1 MSNSFITRRFI
12 RIKALQYLYGYTIA
26 QQAHKEKAIEQIK
39 TDFLFDCFVHEPVQK
54 AQLQQKQT
62 TAVALFRK
70 TIAKEPFSPL
80 FPSDE
85 ESTIGQSVH
94 NNLLYYRQAC
104 IQDQTILHKGWNQSK
119 AYICMDYLYILL
131 LLIEWHKMA
140 KAEVATGKLITGNA
154 SRLKEALAQHALLAQ
169 LYHRNH
175 WKEAIPSETI
185 HWPIAED
192 CVQAWYRQ
200 LLQSAEP
207 SKLLADAAGSI
218 DTIELLECMVQTIIF
233 NNKEVD
239 SFFEKIDIYWSAHAS
254 IVKQLLTSTF
264 KLLAAEGLAG
274 FVSFWRKLEARWEKI
289 GSFYDHLVQFT
300 LQDNALYEAMIGE
313 AAKKWT
319 SERMVLL
326 DKLMLKLA
334 LTELRRFEEI
344 PMKVSI
350 NEYIEIAKLYGTAK
364 SASFV
369 NGMLE
374 ELLKKVPA
382 GRDG

>member
-1 MSNSFITRRFI
+1 MGNSFITRRLI

-26 QQAHKEKAIEQIK
+26 QQANEEKAIEQIK
-39 TDFLFDCFVHEPVQK
+39 ADFLFDCFLHEPTQK
-54 AQLQQKQT
+54 AQLQQEQAA
-62 TAVALFRK
+62 AVALFCEAITK
-70 TIAKEPFSPL
+70 ASLPSS
-80 FPSDE
+80 FPCNGKNKIE
-85 ESTIGQSVH
+85 QSVH
-94 NNLLYYRQAC
+94 SNLLYYGQAC
-104 IQDQTILHKGWNQSK
+104 MQDQAALHKGWNQSK
-119 AYICMDYLYILL
+119 AYLCMDYLCILW
-131 LLIEWHKMA
+131 LLIKWHKMA
-140 KAEVATGKLITGNA
+140 KAEVATGKRAGSGCLI
-154 SRLKEALAQHALLAQ
+154 REALAQHSLLAE
-169 LYHRNH
+169 LYYTND
-175 WKEAIPSETI
+175 WKEAIPGQTIPWLVET
-185 HWPIAED
+185 D
-192 CVQAWYRQ
+192 CIQAWYRQ
-200 LLQSAEP
+200 LLQSETL
-207 SKLLADAAGSI
+207 SDLLTASASPI
-218 DTIELLECMVQTIIF
+218 DRIRLLECMVQTIIF

-239 SFFEKIDIYWSAHAS
+239 SFFEKVDIYWSAHAS

-374 ELLKKVPA
+374 ALLKKVPA